1 MSAETDPLGL
11 GLTQIGSFDVGR
23 FVECDACGGDLTDD
37 TRTGGFI
44 FTNHAYGPCCAERM
58 LASIKGYGEEKYIRG
73 TCTPGMAFADW
84 IRQVRAQSPQ
94 GSEVRIYGSE
104 PA

>member
-1 MSAETDPLGL
+1 MSTEPMGL
-11 GLTQIGSFDVGR
+11 GLPLISSTDIGR
-23 FVECDACGGDLTDD
+23 FVECDGCGADLTED

-44 FTNHAYGPCCAERM
+44 FTNHAYGPCCAGRM
-58 LASIKGYGEEKYIRG
+58 LRSIRGYGEEKYIRG

-84 IRQVRAQSPQ
+84 IRELRAQRP
-94 GSEVRIYGSE
+94 GGNEIRVYGS